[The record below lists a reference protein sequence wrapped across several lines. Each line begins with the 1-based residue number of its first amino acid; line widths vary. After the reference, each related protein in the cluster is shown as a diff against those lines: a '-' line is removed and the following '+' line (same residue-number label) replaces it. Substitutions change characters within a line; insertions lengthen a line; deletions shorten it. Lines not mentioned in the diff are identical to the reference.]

1 MPDPKRGPSS
11 AGNAFAAWFSCL
23 ETAAWDA
30 NLITIDTVG
39 GVAGPAQYLFRPS
52 LALSN
57 LKEAFQGFW
66 TRMGSV
72 FESC

>member
-1 MPDPKRGPSS
+1 MCTRPQERAELCGKCLCSLV
-11 AGNAFAAWFSCL
+11 CL

-57 LKEAFQGFW
+57 LKEAFQGF
-66 TRMGSV
+66 
-72 FESC
+72 